1 MSKNRRQRSTA
12 IRKRIEKKRR
22 EDKKAAIRAGR
33 RLGKDDEVVLNLTV
47 ARDVAVGTAAEIK
60 SLGTRLA
67 EGPVRGWTTEDLGDE
82 NTGLGLAWL
91 AQALQDAAGES
102 EDSELEL
109 GVLRAAQGGLLDKLN
124 ALEMAASGL
133 GVDWD
138 VGFLALS
145 RGINHAEE
153 PPPEEEEEEEEKA

>member
-33 RLGKDDEVVLNLTV
+33 REGKDDLTV
-47 ARDVAVGTAAEIK
+47 LTVRVDRDVATQTAAEIRALEK
-60 SLGTRLA
+60 RLG
-67 EGPVRGWTTEDLGDE
+67 EGPIRGWTPADLGDE
-82 NTGLGLAWL
+82 KTGLGWL
-91 AQALQDAAGES
+91 AGLMEES
-102 EDSELEL
+102 LAQSSGGELEL

-133 GVDWD
+133 SLDWD
-138 VGFLALS
+138 AGFLALS
-145 RGINHAEE
+145 RAISHAEE
-153 PPPEEEEEEEEKA
+153 PPPEEDEEEDA